1 MQWDFKYTFNCKFTK
16 ESSSK
21 KFCKSVKIWQNY
33 GYEFVASFFG
43 PPCRYLSILCLW
55 CIQLLLKSEHELI
68 ETVKSTNWPNALPM
82 AMTSMTPIIGS
93 INAPNPTCCNSIQPL
108 WHQICYWHQTISDYR
123 VLSMHAS
130 TVALLANKTEAT
142 SIVIIARWPL
152 ENNLNIWWAQVWQSE
167 I

>member
-33 GYEFVASFFG
+33 GFEFVASFFG

-93 INAPNPTCCNSIQPL
+93 INAPNPTCYNSIQP
-108 WHQICYWHQTISDYR
+108 SD
-123 VLSMHAS
+123 L
-130 TVALLANKTEAT
+130 LLASDNKRLQSSEYACVHSGTTRKRNRSHQYSNNCKMA
-142 SIVIIARWPL
+142 ARK
-152 ENNLNIWWAQVWQSE
+152 
-167 I
+167 